1 MTIAVPLKKL
11 DSRAA
16 TPRHATKDAA
26 GVDLQAAW
34 TFMLAPGETRLVQT
48 HVAVAIPEGYVG
60 LLCSRS
66 GLAVK
71 RSVFV
76 LNSPGIIDADY
87 RGELGVVLH
96 NASKEHQRFDAGDR
110 IAQLVIVQYAK
121 VTFIDTDELP
131 ETVRGE
137 GGFGSTGVSA

>member
-1 MTIAVPLKKL
+1 MIHVPLKKL
-11 DSRAA
+11 NDRAA
-16 TPRHATKDAA
+16 TPRYGTAEAA
-26 GVDLQAAW
+26 GVDLQAESGF
-34 TFMLAPGETRLVQT
+34 TLAPGETKLVKT
-48 HVAVAIPEGYVG
+48 SIAIAIPNGYVG

-96 NASKEHQRFDAGDR
+96 NAGDQHQSFDAGDR
-110 IAQLVIVQYAK
+110 IAQLVLVPYAK
-121 VTFIDTDELP
+121 AAFATVNELP
-131 ETVRGE
+131 ATQRGE
-137 GGFGSTGVSA
+137 GGFGSTGVAA